1 MHDSACRC
9 SEPIGSI
16 PTTVCEDG
24 ALWAIVLAGG
34 EGIRLRALT
43 RQLYGEERP
52 KQYTVLTGSKSL
64 LRQTLERVAL
74 LIPPQRI
81 VVVTQASHARYLDP
95 ELAGL
100 PGVRVLPQPS
110 DRGTAA
116 GVLMPAHW
124 IKARDPHA
132 IVAVFPADHLIL
144 EEAAFM
150 DHVAA
155 VARYV
160 RAHPDWLV
168 LLGAPPTEPDPD
180 YGWIEVG
187 APVGW
192 VGLGP
197 VHRVRGFR
205 EKPTE
210 ESARRLFALGCLW
223 NTFVFAASVATL
235 VDAGRECIPL
245 LHDRLIHLPEFVG
258 TQYEPW
264 ALRQAYLLAPTADFS
279 RAVLESSRV
288 PLAVSQIPILT
299 WCDLGTPEPPGLFGA
314 SWSEDGSI
322 YFSYPIAGQED
333 AGILKVDSA
342 GGKQPE
348 AVTKR
353 DASKGESH
361 LLPQVLPGGKALL
374 FTLLFS

>member
-1 MHDSACRC
+1 MRDSERAW
-9 SEPIGSI
+9 SEPVGSI
-16 PTTVCEDG
+16 PTTVREDG
-24 ALWAIVLAGG
+24 EFWAIVLAGG
-34 EGIRLRALT
+34 EGVRLRALT

-52 KQYTVLTGSKSL
+52 KQYAVLTGSKSL

-74 LIPPQRI
+74 LIPPRRI
-81 VVVTQASHARYLDP
+81 VVVTQASHARYLAP

-100 PGVRVLPQPS
+100 PEVQVLPQPS

-124 IKARDPHA
+124 IQARDPRA
-132 IVAVFPADHLIL
+132 IVAVFPADHFIL
-144 EEAAFM
+144 EEAVFM
-150 DHVAA
+150 GHVAA
-155 VARYV
+155 VAGYV

-192 VGLGP
+192 AGQGP
-197 VHRVRGFR
+197 VHRIRGFR

-245 LHDRLIHLPEFVG
+245 LHDRLIHLPEFAG
-258 TQYEPW
+258 TQYESW
-264 ALRQAYLLAPTADFS
+264 ALRRAYSFAPAANFS
-279 RAVLESSRV
+279 RAVLESSAIS
-288 PLAVSQIPILT
+288 LAVSQIPMVT
-299 WCDLGTPEPPGLFGA
+299 WSDIGTPERVARSLCALGAPPPAWLATLRAGA
-314 SWSEDGSI
+314 
-322 YFSYPIAGQED
+322 
-333 AGILKVDSA
+333 
-342 GGKQPE
+342 
-348 AVTKR
+348 
-353 DASKGESH
+353 
-361 LLPQVLPGGKALL
+361 
-374 FTLLFS
+374 